1 MEHDGRVEVVPRHE
15 TLGLPARSVIA
26 DCRSGERTQVW
37 AVTAW
42 VYDHGP
48 VAQGGEVVRQLVL
61 DQVPPHGQALRGRE
75 KMENSNGKSRATSQ
89 LLLCPAVGGIAQ

>member
-1 MEHDGRVEVVPRHE
+1 MG
-15 TLGLPARSVIA
+15 
-26 DCRSGERTQVW
+26 

-61 DQVPPHGQALRGRE
+61 DQVPPTGKLCGGVRT
-75 KMENSNGKSRATSQ
+75 METSNGKSRATSR
-89 LLLCPAVGGIAQ
+89 LLLCPAVRGIAQ